1 MISPSA
7 LPTTR
12 YAKSGN
18 VHVAYQV
25 FGDGPIDL
33 VFFPGFVSNIEVYWE
48 EPSFARWL
56 RKLGNFSRVIMFDK
70 RGTGLSDRL
79 ERLPTMDERMDDARA
94 VMDAA
99 DSKRAAV
106 FGLSEGGS
114 LATLFA
120 AHYPERCQAL
130 VLWGAF
136 ARFSSWFPTSE
147 RLNGF
152 FDYAETKWGTG
163 SNIGAWAPSK
173 ANDPVF
179 REWFA
184 KRERTGASPAA
195 VTALMRINSEIDISG
210 ILPYVRVPTL
220 VIHRTQDPVVNV
232 EGGRYLAN
240 SIPNARLLELPG
252 NNHLPYLGDDL
263 DEVLD
268 DITEFLTGA
277 RPPAGAER
285 TLATVLFTDIVN
297 STQRAEA
304 MGDRRW
310 RELLDTHNSVFRG
323 VLARFRGIE
332 VKTLGDGFMAT
343 FDGPGRAI
351 HCSLALIDALRSLGV
366 EIRAGL
372 HTGEVEVG
380 SNDVRGIAVHIASR
394 VAALA
399 QPGECLVTRT
409 VKDLVAGAD
418 VRFAERGKRE
428 LKGFADAVD
437 LFAASPVQ
445 LRPKPSRSPIV

>member
-1 MISPSA
+1 MEQTSS

-25 FGDGPIDL
+25 FGEGEIDL
-33 VFFPGFVSNIEVYWE
+33 VFFPGFVSNIEIYWD
-48 EPSFARWL
+48 EPLFARWL
-56 RKLGNFSRVIMFDK
+56 RKLASFARVITFDK

-79 ERLPTMDERMDDARA
+79 ENLPTMDERMDDVRA

-99 DSKRAAV
+99 GSERAAV

-120 AHYPERCQAL
+120 AHYPERCRAL

-136 ARFSSWFPTSE
+136 AKFSSWFPTSE
-147 RLNGF
+147 KLEKF
-152 FDYAETKWGTG
+152 FEYAEKDWGTG
-163 SNIGAWAPSK
+163 GNIGTWAPAK
-173 ANDPVF
+173 KDDPAF

-184 KRERTGASPAA
+184 KRERASASPAA
-195 VTALMRINSEIDISG
+195 VVALMRMNMMIDISS

-220 VIHRTQDPVVNV
+220 VIHRTDDPVINV
-232 EGGRYLAN
+232 EGGRQLAN

-252 NNHLPYLGDDL
+252 INHFPFLGDDT
-263 DEVLD
+263 DRITNEVA
-268 DITEFLTGA
+268 EFLTGVK
-277 RPPAGAER
+277 PTIDDER
-285 TLATVLFTDIVN
+285 ILATVLFTDVVG
-297 STQRAEA
+297 STKRAEA

-310 RELLDTHNSVFRG
+310 RELLDAHNATFRRE
-323 VLARFRGIE
+323 LKRFRGNEI
-332 VKTLGDGFMAT
+332 KTTGDGFLAT
-343 FDGPGRAI
+343 FDGLGRAI
-351 HCSLALIDALRSLGV
+351 HCALSQIAAVKSLGV

-372 HTGEVEVG
+372 HTGEVEVRE
-380 SNDVRGIAVHIASR
+380 NDVRGIAVHVAAR

-399 QPGECLVTRT
+399 QPGECLVSRI

-418 VRFAERGKRE
+418 IRFFERGKRE
-428 LKGFADAVD
+428 LKGLAEAID
-437 LFAASPVQ
+437 LFAAAPGGS
-445 LRPKPSRSPIV
+445 S

>member
-1 MISPSA
+1 MRGAAA
-7 LPTTR
+7 LPRTR
-12 YAKSGN
+12 YARSGN

-25 FGDGPIDL
+25 FGQGQLDL
-33 VFFPGFVSNIEVYWE
+33 VFFPGFVSNIEIYWE

-56 RKLGNFSRVIMFDK
+56 RKLASFARVITFDK

-79 ERLPTMDERMDDARA
+79 DRLPTMDERMDDVRA

-99 DSKRAAV
+99 GSARAAV

-136 ARFSSWFPTSE
+136 AKFSSWFPTTE
-147 RLNGF
+147 KLDAF
-152 FDYAETKWGTG
+152 YDYVESSWGTG
-163 SNIGAWAPSK
+163 ANISAWAPAK
-173 ANDPVF
+173 KDDPVF

-184 KRERTGASPAA
+184 RRERSSASPAA
-195 VTALMRINSEIDISG
+195 VVALMRMNSQIDISG

-220 VIHRTQDPVVNV
+220 VVHRTQDPVVNV
-232 EGGRYLAN
+232 EGGRQLAN

-252 NNHLPYLGDDL
+252 INHLPFLGEDSDRTT
-263 DEVLD
+263 DEVA
-268 DITEFLTGA
+268 EFLTGEK
-277 RPPAGAER
+277 PAIGGER
-285 TLATVLFTDIVN
+285 TLATVLLTDIVA
-297 STQRAEA
+297 STMRAA
-304 MGDRRW
+304 AIGDRRW
-310 RELLDTHNSVFRG
+310 RELLDAHNAIVRREF
-323 VLARFRGIE
+323 ARFRGTE
-332 VKTLGDGFMAT
+332 VKTLGDGFLAT

-351 HCSLALIDALRSLGV
+351 HCALALTAAIRSLGI

-372 HTGEVEVG
+372 HTGEVEIG
-380 SNDVRGIAVHIASR
+380 ADDVRGIAVHLAARI
-394 VAALA
+394 VALA

-418 VRFAERGKRE
+418 IRFTERGRRE
-428 LKGFADAVD
+428 LKGLADPVD
-437 LFAASPVQ
+437 LFSVAPAPVAADA
-445 LRPKPSRSPIV
+445 LR